1 MSMDKQGPYT
11 TVQRDGQN
19 NYLQIS
25 ETLIMQTYN
34 LGRHAAPYKLGQ
46 FSIV

>member
-11 TVQRDGQN
+11 TVQRGGQN

-25 ETLIMQTYN
+25 ETVIMQSYD
-34 LGRHAAPYKLGQ
+34 LGRPLHITNQDNL
-46 FSIV
+46 I